1 MFILASVYEN
11 ELTMLKKVVNVINW
25 IVKIGTA
32 ILAAIAAAGV
42 LN

>member
-1 MFILASVYEN
+1 MCILASVYDN
-11 ELTMLKKVVNVINW
+11 NLIMLTKVVKVLNW

-42 LN
+42 S